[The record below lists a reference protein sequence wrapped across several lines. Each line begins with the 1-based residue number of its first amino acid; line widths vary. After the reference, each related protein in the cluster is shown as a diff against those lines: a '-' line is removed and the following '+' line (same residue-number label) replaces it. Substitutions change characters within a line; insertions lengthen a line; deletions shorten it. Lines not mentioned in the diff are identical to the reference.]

1 MLQILGLHI
10 ACTALEV
17 VSNELLFIFNAQVG
31 VLIGRGGENIK
42 RVQDTTGV
50 KVQIAPEPTPD
61 RPNERSLTINGPH
74 QGSVQQAEVLIF
86 PCGCFR
92 LNILSILFHM
102 QILSNTFLLPHDSI
116 LQMDL
121 MSTVEQSLARD
132 QMGGG
137 GGMTGG
143 MGGGGQRPG
152 LGMGGGGLVGAQEVL
167 TVV

>member
-1 MLQILGLHI
+1 MWVLQAKHSFDL
-10 ACTALEV
+10 V
-17 VSNELLFIFNAQVG
+17 
-31 VLIGRGGENIK
+31 
-42 RVQDTTGV
+42 
-50 KVQIAPEPTPD
+50 
-61 RPNERSLTINGPH
+61 
-74 QGSVQQAEVLIF
+74 
-86 PCGCFR
+86 
-92 LNILSILFHM
+92 
-102 QILSNTFLLPHDSI
+102 LSNTFLLPHDSI

-137 GGMTGG
+137 GGMAGG